1 MNGTI
6 YFDNAATTRTDE
18 RVLEA
23 TLPFMREAYGNPS
36 GKYSLGYEA
45 RKAVN
50 SAHTSA
56 AQLIN
61 AEPDEIYFT
70 SSGTEGNNTIIKSV
84 TDLAGAGTKNI
95 YSTAIE
101 HKSVLNSVNA
111 LEGKGARLGLLQPG
125 TDGYVFPEELE
136 RKLAGSPKA
145 NEGFINGIVSV
156 MLVNNE
162 TGSVQPVKELCDIA
176 HRYGY
181 LFHTDA
187 VQAAGHMDINVK
199 EMGADFLTV
208 SGHKLYGPKGTGF
221 IFVKRGIRIKPY
233 MDGGGQER
241 GLRSGTENVPGI
253 VGLGKACEI
262 ALSEMKENEKKERET
277 GSFLK
282 QSLLETI
289 PDISFNGTGYRPEI
303 GMYVKEIHINT
314 DSLAFAF
321 EEFLFKDLVDNNHSA
336 VGRGTDNAATACNSP
351 LGNTEE
357 EQLPDAN
364 QPCQYNQSPFQQCN
378 THKLVYGIN
387 EDGGNDENQR
397 QGTVRV
403 FINARHTSNKVE
415 QG

>member
-289 PDISFNGTGYRPEI
+289 PDISFNGTGYRI
-303 GMYVKEIHINT
+303 INVSFKGINGT
-314 DSLAFAF
+314 SLALRLDMEHICVSTGAAC
-321 EEFLFKDLVDNNHSA
+321 SM
-336 VGRGTDNAATACNSP
+336 GTDERSHVLTAMGLSAEDIDSSIRISIGRYNTREEAEYVVGKIAGIVSELRS
-351 LGNTEE
+351 LGS
-357 EQLPDAN
+357 L
-364 QPCQYNQSPFQQCN
+364 
-378 THKLVYGIN
+378 
-387 EDGGNDENQR
+387 
-397 QGTVRV
+397 
-403 FINARHTSNKVE
+403 
-415 QG
+415 